1 MVGVPG
7 YPTSAEGAFACFV
20 GPLLRRVLSMGRSAG
35 EDGVLA
41 RLNTAVSSAAHL
53 DEYVRLRLAR
63 IVDPRTGQEALVAT
77 PL

>member
-1 MVGVPG
+1 
-7 YPTSAEGAFACFV
+7 
-20 GPLLRRVLSMGRSAG
+20 MGRSAG